1 MGNVYQVV
9 ERLCREV
16 QKQARLYQES
26 IRDVSELVDTT
37 GVELFQGRSS
47 GKNRSM
53 VAIRKEK
60 IQRAK
65 TYWRVMEEEKML
77 GTFIRLVDYLFV
89 EGGMKYILYCPRLS
103 CICPSHRTSVVS

>member
-1 MGNVYQVV
+1 M
-9 ERLCREV
+9 

-53 VAIRKEK
+53 INIRKEK
-60 IQRAK
+60 IERAK

-77 GTFIRLVDYLFV
+77 GVFIRLVDYLFV
-89 EGGMKYILYCPRLS
+89 EGTHLPGACFLFLCYKDFQAF
-103 CICPSHRTSVVS
+103 SVFTFLLITA